1 MATKPTHQELLE
13 AGVHFGHLRR
23 KWNPKMANYIFV
35 EKNGIHLI
43 DLNMTLQTMERAGN
57 AMRQIAR
64 AGKKV
69 LFVATKKQARDVV
82 TSCAQ
87 EVNMPYVTDRW
98 QGGMLTNFNTIR
110 RSIRKMQNI
119 QRMLDDG
126 TLDSVT
132 KKEKLTLT
140 REHAKMSKVLG
151 GIAEM
156 NRIPNAI
163 FVVDIVHEHL
173 AVAEAKKLGMR
184 TFGIVDTNA
193 DPSSVD
199 YPIPGNDDASKSVT
213 VLINYLTDCIKQGL
227 AERTEEK
234 DAKAEGAKVEAE
246 KAEATKAEAAAAAAT
261 ATAAAAAAA
270 AAAAP
275 EVPAAPEA
283 PIAPTAK

>member
-1 MATKPTHQELLE
+1 MATKPTQAELLE

-23 KWNPKMANYIFV
+23 KWNPKMANYIFG

-43 DLNMTLQTMERAGN
+43 DLNSTLQGLDRAGN
-57 AMRQIAR
+57 AMRQIAK
-64 AGKKV
+64 AGKKI
-69 LFVATKKQARDVV
+69 LFVATKKQARDIV
-82 TSCAQ
+82 TAASQ

-119 QRMLDDG
+119 QRMLEDG

-151 GIAEM
+151 GIADM
-156 NRIPNAI
+156 SRIPNAI

-199 YPIPGNDDASKSVT
+199 YPIPGNDDASKSIKV
-213 VLINYLTDCIKQGL
+213 VIDYLTECIKQGL
-227 AERTEEK
+227 AEANSDKEQ
-234 DAKAEGAKVEAE
+234 KASSG
-246 KAEATKAEAAAAAAT
+246 EAAAE
-261 ATAAAAAAA
+261 TAA
-270 AAAAP
+270 
-275 EVPAAPEA
+275 
-283 PIAPTAK
+283 

>member
-1 MATKPTHQELLE
+1 MATKPTHQELLD

-23 KWNPKMANYIFV
+23 KWNPKMANYIFG

-43 DLNMTLQTMERAGN
+43 DLNSTLSNLDRAGN

-69 LFVATKKQARDVV
+69 LFVATKKQARDIV
-82 TSCAQ
+82 TACAA
-87 EVNMPYVTDRW
+87 EVEMPYVTDRW

-119 QRMLDDG
+119 ERMLADG

-140 REHAKMSKVLG
+140 REHEKMNKVLG

-156 NRIPNAI
+156 SRIPNAI

-199 YPIPGNDDASKSVT
+199 YPIPGNDDASKS
-213 VLINYLTDCIKQGL
+213 IGIIIRYLTECIKQGL
-227 AERTEEK
+227 AERGEEK
-234 DAKAEGAKVEAE
+234 DAKASSGEAP
-246 KAEATKAEAAAAAAT
+246 AAEAAA
-261 ATAAAAAAA
+261 
-270 AAAAP
+270 
-275 EVPAAPEA
+275 PAAE
-283 PIAPTAK
+283 

>member
-1 MATKPTHQELLE
+1 MATKPTHQELLD

-23 KWNPKMANYIFV
+23 KWNPKMSNYIFG

-43 DLNMTLQTMERAGN
+43 DLNSTISGMDRAGN

-64 AGKKV
+64 AGKKI
-69 LFVATKKQARDVV
+69 LFVATKKQARDII
-82 TSCAQ
+82 TAAAT

-119 QRMLDDG
+119 QRMLEDG

-140 REHAKMSKVLG
+140 REHEKMSKVLG
-151 GIAEM
+151 GIADM
-156 NRIPNAI
+156 SRIPNAI

-173 AVAEAKKLGMR
+173 AVAEAKKLNMR

-193 DPSSVD
+193 DPTSVD
-199 YPIPGNDDASKSVT
+199 YPIPGNDDASKSIKAV
-213 VLINYLTDCIKQGL
+213 IDYLTACIKQGL
-227 AERTEEK
+227 SERSEEK
-234 DAKAEGAKVEAE
+234 DQKASAKP
-246 KAEATKAEAAAAAAT
+246 AEAAAPAAAET
-261 ATAAAAAAA
+261 P
-270 AAAAP
+270 AP
-275 EVPAAPEA
+275 PAAEE
-283 PIAPTAK
+283 PTAPAAE

>member
-1 MATKPTHQELLE
+1 MATKPTYQELLD

-23 KWNPKMANYIFV
+23 KWNPKMSNYIFG

-43 DLNMTLQTMERAGN
+43 DLNTTLQTMERAGN
-57 AMRQIAR
+57 AVRQIAR
-64 AGKKV
+64 AGKKI
-69 LFVATKKQARDVV
+69 LFVATKKQARDIV
-82 TSCAQ
+82 TEAAK

-119 QRMLDDG
+119 QRMLEDG

-132 KKEKLTLT
+132 KKERLTLT
-140 REHAKMSKVLG
+140 REHAKMNKVLG

-156 NRIPNAI
+156 SRIPNAI

-173 AVAEAKKLGMR
+173 AVAEAKKLNMR

-199 YPIPGNDDASKSVT
+199 YPVPGNDDASKSIGIV
-213 VLINYLTDCIKQGL
+213 IKYLTDCIKEGL
-227 AERTEEK
+227 AEAGEEK
-234 DAKAEGAKVEAE
+234 SAAKEGAEAGKTTE
-246 KAEATKAEAAAAAAT
+246 TAPAAEAAT
-261 ATAAAAAAA
+261 TT
-270 AAAAP
+270 
-275 EVPAAPEA
+275 EA
-283 PIAPTAK
+283 EAK

>member
-1 MATKPTHQELLE
+1 MAKPTHQQLLE

-23 KWNPKMANYIFV
+23 KWNPKMSPYIFT

-43 DLNMTLQTMERAGN
+43 DLNRTLENIDRAGN

-64 AGKKV
+64 AGKKI
-69 LFVATKKQARDVV
+69 LFVATKKQARDIV
-82 TSCAQ
+82 TAAAQ

-119 QRMLDDG
+119 ERMLADG

-132 KKEKLTLT
+132 KKERLTLT
-140 REHAKMSKVLG
+140 REHEKMNKVLG

-156 NRIPNAI
+156 QRIPNAI

-173 AVAEAKKLGMR
+173 AIAEAKKLGMR

-193 DPSSVD
+193 DPTSVD
-199 YPIPGNDDASKSVT
+199 YAIPGNDDASKAVGVIT
-213 VLINYLTDCIKQGL
+213 NYLVECIKEGL
-227 AERTEEK
+227 AERGEEK
-234 DAKAEGAKVEAE
+234 DAKDSSGEEAE
-246 KAEATKAEAAAAAAT
+246 TTAAT
-261 ATAAAAAAA
+261 A
-270 AAAAP
+270 
-275 EVPAAPEA
+275 E
-283 PIAPTAK
+283 

>member
-23 KWNPKMANYIFV
+23 KWNPKMANYIFG

-119 QRMLDDG
+119 KRMLADG

-132 KKEKLTLT
+132 KKERLTLT
-140 REHAKMSKVLG
+140 REHEKMSKVLG
-151 GIAEM
+151 GISEM
-156 NRIPNAI
+156 GRIPNAI

-173 AVAEAKKLGMR
+173 AVAEAKKLNMR
-184 TFGIVDTNA
+184 TFGIVDTNS
-193 DPSSVD
+193 DPSSID
-199 YPIPGNDDASKSVT
+199 YPIPGNDDASKSVGI
-213 VLINYLTDCIKQGL
+213 LINYLTECIKQGL

-234 DAKAEGAKVEAE
+234 DAKAEGARVEAE
-246 KAEATKAEAAAAAAT
+246 KAEATKAAAA

-270 AAAAP
+270 AEA
-275 EVPAAPEA
+275 PAAPEA
-283 PIAPTAK
+283 PTAPTVE